1 MFELMQK
8 KDYDFVKSL
17 LPRLT
22 LKQFH
27 SLVNG
32 KQGFIILK
40 EKKTPIG
47 VLTFTILWEKLPFI
61 QHLIILE
68 SYRNQGYGKKA
79 IQFFENHMKHE
90 GYSMILL
97 STQSDEKA
105 QFLYRKLGFIDCGC
119 LVLENTPF
127 DQPLEIFLKK
137 RIDES

>member
-27 SLVNG
+27 SLVDG

-47 VLTFTILWEKLPFI
+47 VLTFTILWEKLPFM

-79 IQFFENHMKHE
+79 IHFFEN
-90 GYSMILL
+90 
-97 STQSDEKA
+97 T
-105 QFLYRKLGFIDCGC
+105 
-119 LVLENTPF
+119 
-127 DQPLEIFLKK
+127 
-137 RIDES
+137 

>member
-1 MFELMQK
+1 MFEWMQK
-8 KDYDFVKSL
+8 KDYNFVKSL

-22 LKQFH
+22 LEQFH

-32 KQGFIILK
+32 QQGWLIFD
-40 EKKTPIG
+40 EKKTPVGI
-47 VLTFTILWEKLPFI
+47 LTFTILWEKMPFI

-68 SYRNQGYGKKA
+68 SYRNQGHGKKA
-79 IQFFENHMKHE
+79 IQLFENHMKQE

-97 STQSDEKA
+97 STQSDERA

-127 DQPLEIFLKK
+127 DQPLEIFFKK
-137 RIDES
+137 KIDES

>member
-27 SLVNG
+27 SLVDG

-47 VLTFTILWEKLPFI
+47 VLTFTILWEKLPFM
-61 QHLIILE
+61 QHLINIRIL
-68 SYRNQGYGKKA
+68 SKSR
-79 IQFFENHMKHE
+79 
-90 GYSMILL
+90 
-97 STQSDEKA
+97 
-105 QFLYRKLGFIDCGC
+105 
-119 LVLENTPF
+119 VW
-127 DQPLEIFLKK
+127 
-137 RIDES
+137 